1 MTTENLMEA
10 WRSKVKN
17 IFKEAEEFEPAAGNA
32 DEVEAPEGDISVPA
46 DGNATPAAV
55 GNVAGNALPVDD
67 ESQSKEPITL
77 TKGLLVQLLDA
88 AVQSA
93 KGEELPALGNDAVG
107 NVEGN
112 ADVSVDVPTEPLAA
126 DGNAAPEKEKAP
138 FGEGHKKKGDAF
150 LAKFKKD
157 GKDKKDEKK
166 VEETKD
172 EGKEDKEVVKEDDA
186 NGVNPNLAVVPP
198 AAGNAPAPVGNALG
212 NATAAIGNDL
222 GNAVVDDLAAGNDVA
237 GAFDVSAVVNKVFE
251 LFAAKA
257 GAPLDVDALE
267 QIKAAG
273 SGVPVE
279 GGAEGN
285 ADFAAAGN
293 AAGNA
298 LGNAPAVGNVPAAG
312 NAPVGNAVGNG
323 VEESKLPA
331 KKKLNFT

>member
-32 DEVEAPEGDISVPA
+32 DDVEAPEGDVGVPA
-46 DGNATPAAV
+46 DGNATPAAD

-93 KGEELPALGNDAVG
+93 KGGELPALGNDAVG

-112 ADVSVDVPTEPLAA
+112 AEVSVDVPTEPLAA
-126 DGNAAPEKEKAP
+126 DGNAESEKEKAP

-157 GKDKKDEKK
+157 GKDKKGEKK

-172 EGKEDKEVVKEDDA
+172 EGKEDKEVVKEDDD
-186 NGVNPNLAVVPP
+186 NGVNPNLAVVP
-198 AAGNAPAPVGNALG
+198 AAGNAPVGNALG

-222 GNAVVDDLAAGNDVA
+222 GNAVADDLAAGNADDVA

-285 ADFAAAGN
+285 ADFSAAGN
-293 AAGNA
+293 ADGNS
-298 LGNAPAVGNVPAAG
+298 LGNAPAVGNVPTIG
-312 NAPVGNAVGNG
+312 NPPVGNAVGNG